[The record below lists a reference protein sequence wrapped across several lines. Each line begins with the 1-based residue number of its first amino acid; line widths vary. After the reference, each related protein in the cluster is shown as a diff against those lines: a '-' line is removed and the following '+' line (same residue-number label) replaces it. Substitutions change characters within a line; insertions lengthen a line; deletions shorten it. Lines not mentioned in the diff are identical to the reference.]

1 MKYLEELETGDSF
14 QSNGD
19 YYIVTTDFKKN
30 RQKLCVDLKTG
41 FCKWFKPEDGVE
53 NIDLFTFDKDSN
65 MMPIKERKKEQS

>member
-14 QSNGD
+14 ELNGD

-30 RQKLCVDLKTG
+30 GQKLCIDLKTG
-41 FCKWFKPEDGVE
+41 FGQWLKPEDSIE
-53 NIDLFTFDKDSN
+53 TIDLFTFDKDSN